1 MSVPNQIAA
10 KPGTDVAGTRN
21 GAPARLRSIVAG
33 IEYAVENFV
42 TKFLLVII
50 VWRMTRSSSRDDVVN

>member
-10 KPGTDVAGTRN
+10 KPGAEVAGTRN
-21 GAPARLRSIVAG
+21 GAAARLRSIVAA
-33 IEYAVENFV
+33 IKYTVENFV

-50 VWRMTRSSSRDDVVN
+50 VWRMARSSSRDDILN